1 MNRDAN
7 AKIDAA
13 GEACFLTGELTLNV
27 QYAPEAS
34 FVSWAFQTLNKIAKE

>member
-1 MNRDAN
+1 MNREAN

-13 GEACFLTGELTLNV
+13 GEACFLTGELTSNI